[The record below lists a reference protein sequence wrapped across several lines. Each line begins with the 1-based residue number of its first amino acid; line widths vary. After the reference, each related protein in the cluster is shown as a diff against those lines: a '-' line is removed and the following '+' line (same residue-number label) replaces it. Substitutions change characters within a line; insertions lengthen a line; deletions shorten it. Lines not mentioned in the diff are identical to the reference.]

1 MVVTGLKKPIW
12 RPSELACERF
22 LLSLRRNMDVS
33 RGEERSRPATTD
45 VSRRETFAG
54 HLELETGLSFTFYEL
69 KSDFFNIS
77 SEKLM
82 LYFRLVVALY
92 TYTQC

>member
-1 MVVTGLKKPIW
+1 MASLQAFPSLLLPRAPLAFLSRLKLPFPKLPF
-12 RPSELACERF
+12 PSISNACHA
-22 LLSLRRNMDVS
+22 
-33 RGEERSRPATTD
+33 GYK
-45 VSRRETFAG
+45 FAG

-69 KSDFFNIS
+69 KPAFSNIS

>member
-1 MVVTGLKKPIW
+1 MDVTGLKKLIW
-12 RPSELACERF
+12 GPSELACERF

-33 RGEERSRPATTD
+33 RGEEWSRPTTD
-45 VSRRETFAG
+45 VSPRETFAG

-69 KSDFFNIS
+69 KPAFFNIS
-77 SEKLM
+77 SEELM

-92 TYTQC
+92 TQC